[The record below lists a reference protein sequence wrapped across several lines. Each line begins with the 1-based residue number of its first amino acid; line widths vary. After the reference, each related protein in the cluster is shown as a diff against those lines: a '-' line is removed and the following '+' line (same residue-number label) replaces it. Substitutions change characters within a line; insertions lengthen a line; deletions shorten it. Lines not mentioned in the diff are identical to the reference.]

1 MDKYEI
7 KDELK
12 DKNDINP
19 YILDMVKKNLDQL

>member
-7 KDELK
+7 KGELK